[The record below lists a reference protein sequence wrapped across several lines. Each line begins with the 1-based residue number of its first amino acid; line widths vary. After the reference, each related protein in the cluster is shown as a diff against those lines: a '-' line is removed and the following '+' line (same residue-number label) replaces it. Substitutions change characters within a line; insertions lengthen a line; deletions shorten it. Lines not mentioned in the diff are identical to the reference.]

1 MWQLLYR
8 LSDRARQ
15 WAQARRLSPEMAAGR
30 KGEDLA
36 HRYLRRKGY
45 RIVAR
50 NFRARS
56 GVGEI
61 DLIARDGD
69 YTVIVEVKSRQQDDY
84 GAPERNIGPAK
95 EQSLIRAARDYA
107 RRSGTDWMLVRFD
120 VVSVL
125 LRDPVQITHWEDAFG
140 SPRPAPDR

>member
-8 LSDRARQ
+8 LSDHARQ
-15 WAQARRLSPEMAAGR
+15 RAQARRLSPELAAGR
-30 KGEDLA
+30 RGEDLA
-36 HRYLRRKGY
+36 HRYLCSKGY
-45 RIVAR
+45 LIIAR

-61 DLIARDGD
+61 DLIARDGE
-69 YTVIVEVKSRQQDDY
+69 YTVFVEVKSRQQDDY

-107 RRSGTDWMLVRFD
+107 RRSGIDWMLVRFD

-125 LRDPVQITHWEDAFG
+125 LREPVQVTHWVDAFG
-140 SPRPAPDR
+140 SPRPAPHR